1 MKIMYENDYI
11 LRLIRQM
18 TEVIAKL
25 VLNKKIKN
33 YDFCHEITDTAL
45 KENFG
50 LSKELL
56 LKLPVTSIKELIGG
70 DTNSQALFFI
80 ARLLFHEGEIFDE
93 EGFKAQSSA
102 YYNKSLELLSVIDD
116 DHDELSE
123 YIEHL
128 RTSVNSK
135 YFGS

>member
-1 MKIMYENDYI
+1 MYENDYI

>member
-1 MKIMYENDYI
+1 MNFMYENDYI

-33 YDFCHEITDTAL
+33 YDFCHEITNTAL

-56 LKLPVTSIKELIGG
+56 LKLPVTSITELIDG
-70 DTNSQALFFI
+70 DANPQALFFL
-80 ARLLFHEGEIFDE
+80 AQLFFHEGEIFDE
-93 EGFKAQSSA
+93 EGFKAQASM
-102 YYNKSLELLSVIDD
+102 YYSKSLELLSVIDVD
-116 DHDELSE
+116 NEELNE
-123 YIEHL
+123 YIENL

-135 YFGS
+135 YFSS